1 MINSLQQR
9 RSARVAPA
17 QAAPRGRLGDIPD
30 HRAGAMRATTDA
42 ADELALKLPILEAEV
57 AGLRQLLAEVT
68 ANRDELRQE
77 IGGLRRDRDHWQ
89 KLAEKARPTPPAA
102 AGQRSWFC
110 GRASAGA

>member
-17 QAAPRGRLGDIPD
+17 QAAPRSRLGDIPD
-30 HRAGAMRATTDA
+30 HRAGAMRSTTDTT
-42 ADELALKLPILEAEV
+42 DELALKLLEAEV